1 MVQLIFMVSPSLK
14 KLFLLT
20 QKAHFKSSNIPRLEG
35 AIKVY
40 AALSRSLELRT
51 DILKKLTAMLLHPY
65 PKVETFQ
72 LLNYKR

>member
-1 MVQLIFMVSPSLK
+1 MFFKKKSLK

-40 AALSRSLELRT
+40 AALSRATELRV

-65 PKVETFQ
+65 PKVT
-72 LLNYKR
+72 